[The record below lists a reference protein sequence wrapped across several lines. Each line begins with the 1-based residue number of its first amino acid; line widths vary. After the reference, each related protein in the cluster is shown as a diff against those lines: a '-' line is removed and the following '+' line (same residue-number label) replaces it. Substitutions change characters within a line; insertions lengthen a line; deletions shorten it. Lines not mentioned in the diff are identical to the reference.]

1 MSDLSSLAARL
12 LMHSIPGIPAIPGI
26 HGAVT
31 INSTRG
37 TVTAIVL
44 PNTFINPY
52 YMYVQVQV
60 PGVQYIQY
68 IQYVYLTAVYHRY
81 SIPGFSSYSSTGNC
95 TTEAEAAAAGCTG

>member
-68 IQYVYLTAVYHRY
+68 VYLTAVYHRY

>member
-52 YMYVQVQV
+52 YMYSM
-60 PGVQYIQY
+60 YR
-68 IQYVYLTAVYHRY
+68 YLVY
-81 SIPGFSSYSSTGNC
+81 SIYSIYSMYT
-95 TTEAEAAAAGCTG
+95 